1 MYSLWS
7 ADVGDDGGL
16 IGVEIERWGDPGK
29 GEGVYITTPST
40 QVSSVHYLDTTVLS
54 GYSFPLRLF
63 LIAWDYLTFL
73 HITFHLF
80 DIFLVSVN
88 LAQFVR

>member
-29 GEGVYITTPST
+29 GEGVYN
-40 QVSSVHYLDTTVLS
+40 D
-54 GYSFPLRLF
+54 PLN
-63 LIAWDYLTFL
+63 TG
-73 HITFHLF
+73 
-80 DIFLVSVN
+80 
-88 LAQFVR
+88 